1 MTITAPTPAL
11 NRSRTP
17 DPSLVALLQR
27 VVDDCDR
34 WLPLVRFDTDER
46 YWVRLDVPEDVDVWL
61 LTWTTAQGTEL
72 HDHGDSE
79 AAFAVISGVLSET
92 RVRDDE
98 LVVLERRPGTVVSVL
113 PGELHDVRN
122 ELPEPAISIHAYS
135 PRLATMTFYS
145 FGDGRAT
152 PVRTV
157 HGDIPEVD

>member
-11 NRSRTP
+11 NRSRTLI
-17 DPSLVALLQR
+17 PSSPCCNAWSAAAIGG
-27 VVDDCDR
+27 C
-34 WLPLVRFDTDER
+34 
-46 YWVRLDVPEDVDVWL
+46 RLFGSTPTSATGCASTCLNDVDLWL

-98 LVVLERRPGTVVSVL
+98 LVVLERRPGAVVSVL

-157 HGDIPEVD
+157 HGDVPEVD

>member
-135 PRLATMTFYS
+135 PRLAAMTFYS
-145 FGDGRAT
+145 FDDGRAT

-157 HGDIPEVD
+157 HGDVPEVD